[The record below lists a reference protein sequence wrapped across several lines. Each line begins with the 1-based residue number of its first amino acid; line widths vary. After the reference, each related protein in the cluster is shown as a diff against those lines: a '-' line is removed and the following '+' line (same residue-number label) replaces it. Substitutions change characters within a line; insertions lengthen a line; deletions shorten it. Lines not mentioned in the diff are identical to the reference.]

1 MKRMRK
7 DIEISDLIYKF
18 LRGETSKSEDELLEA
33 WCLEPRNRKLFMELR
48 DANHLYEGVTDMCNV
63 DTSIPFEN
71 VNAQIRKKKRVHL
84 MKYVAG
90 VAAVLMVGMVFV
102 FFMEEE
108 KNEPVRQVLLSSVS
122 KGKTESFATL
132 VTTSGKVVYLEDSV
146 KQESLKER
154 NKETLKPIE
163 NESDPQ
169 VIPTQEVEYNVLTT
183 SKQGNIKIV
192 LYDGSLVWLNAGS
205 ELRYPN
211 TFVENQ
217 RVVYLKG
224 EAYFDVTKD
233 RSHPFIVKTI
243 SSEISVLGTSFNVN
257 ARENSCVTTLV
268 EGRVRMKHG
277 IKDSV
282 ELRAGQQAWVAGT
295 EKIRVQE
302 VDTRYYTSWMNNMF
316 AFRET
321 SLREIA
327 TVLEDWYECK
337 CRFES
342 AALENIPYTTMV
354 ERYPDVDSV
363 LQILAGTGDFRYTRI
378 GDIII
383 IKEKWAKS
391 LHSLYLFL
399 TH

>member
-90 VAAVLMVGMVFV
+90 AAAVLMVGMVFV

-363 LQILAGTGDFRYTRI
+363 LQILAGTGDFRDGSETEGKNSRNCGVGFFAGI
-378 GDIII
+378 ARG
-383 IKEKWAKS
+383 K
-391 LHSLYLFL
+391 H
-399 TH
+399 

>member
-327 TVLEDWYECK
+327 TGLEDWYECK

-383 IKEKWAKS
+383 IKEK
-391 LHSLYLFL
+391 
-399 TH
+399 

>member
-18 LRGETSKSEDELLEA
+18 LREKKKKSEDELLEA

-63 DTSIPFEN
+63 ETSIPFEN

-183 SKQGNIKIV
+183 WKQGNIKIV

-383 IKEKWAKS
+383 IKEK
-391 LHSLYLFL
+391 
-399 TH
+399 

>member
-383 IKEKWAKS
+383 IIKEK
-391 LHSLYLFL
+391 
-399 TH
+399 

>member
-1 MKRMRK
+1 MKRVRK

-18 LRGETSKSEDELLEA
+18 LRGETSKSENELLGA
-33 WCLEPRNRKLFMELR
+33 WCLEPRNRKLFMELQE
-48 DANHLYEGVTDMCNV
+48 ANHLYEGIADMCNV
-63 DTSIPFEN
+63 DTSLPFEKVN
-71 VNAQIRKKKRVHL
+71 VQIRKKKRVRL
-84 MKYVAG
+84 MKYVSG
-90 VAAVLMVGMVFV
+90 VAAVLMIGVVFILL
-102 FFMEEE
+102 MEEE
-108 KNEPVRQVLLSSVS
+108 KKEPVRQVLLSSVS
-122 KGKTESFATL
+122 KGQMEPFATL

-146 KQESLKER
+146 KQESLKME

-163 NESDPQ
+163 SEPDTQ
-169 VIPTQEVEYNVLTT
+169 VVPEREVEYNVLTT

-233 RSHPFIVKTI
+233 SSHPFIVKTI

-277 IKDSV
+277 VKDSV
-282 ELRAGQQAWVAGT
+282 ELRAGQQALVTGA

-321 SLREIA
+321 PLREIA

-342 AALENIPYTTMV
+342 SALENIPYTTMV
-354 ERYPDVDSV
+354 ERYSDIDSV

-378 GDIII
+378 GDMII
-383 IKEKWAKS
+383 IKEK
-391 LHSLYLFL
+391 
-399 TH
+399 

>member
-211 TFVENQ
+211 TFVE
-217 RVVYLKG
+217 
-224 EAYFDVTKD
+224 
-233 RSHPFIVKTI
+233 KT
-243 SSEISVLGTSFNVN
+243 
-257 ARENSCVTTLV
+257 
-268 EGRVRMKHG
+268 
-277 IKDSV
+277 
-282 ELRAGQQAWVAGT
+282 
-295 EKIRVQE
+295 
-302 VDTRYYTSWMNNMF
+302 
-316 AFRET
+316 
-321 SLREIA
+321 
-327 TVLEDWYECK
+327 
-337 CRFES
+337 
-342 AALENIPYTTMV
+342 
-354 ERYPDVDSV
+354 
-363 LQILAGTGDFRYTRI
+363 
-378 GDIII
+378 
-383 IKEKWAKS
+383 
-391 LHSLYLFL
+391 
-399 TH
+399 

>member
-169 VIPTQEVEYNVLTT
+169 VIPTQEVEYNVLTS

-383 IKEKWAKS
+383 IKEK
-391 LHSLYLFL
+391 
-399 TH
+399 

>member
-1 MKRMRK
+1 MIKSIFMKRMRK

-383 IKEKWAKS
+383 IKEK
-391 LHSLYLFL
+391 
-399 TH
+399 

>member
-354 ERYPDVDSV
+354 ERYHDVDSV

-383 IKEKWAKS
+383 IKEK
-391 LHSLYLFL
+391 
-399 TH
+399 

>member
-1 MKRMRK
+1 M
-7 DIEISDLIYKF
+7 
-18 LRGETSKSEDELLEA
+18 
-33 WCLEPRNRKLFMELR
+33 
-48 DANHLYEGVTDMCNV
+48 
-63 DTSIPFEN
+63 
-71 VNAQIRKKKRVHL
+71 
-84 MKYVAG
+84 
-90 VAAVLMVGMVFV
+90 
-102 FFMEEE
+102 
-108 KNEPVRQVLLSSVS
+108 
-122 KGKTESFATL
+122 
-132 VTTSGKVVYLEDSV
+132 TTSGKVVYLEDSV

-383 IKEKWAKS
+383 IKEK
-391 LHSLYLFL
+391 
-399 TH
+399 

>member
-224 EAYFDVTKD
+224 ESYFDVTKD

-342 AALENIPYTTMV
+342 AALENIPYTTKGILMWIV
-354 ERYPDVDSV
+354 CYRYWREQVIS
-363 LQILAGTGDFRYTRI
+363 GTRELVI
-378 GDIII
+378 
-383 IKEKWAKS
+383 
-391 LHSLYLFL
+391 
-399 TH
+399 

>member
-282 ELRAGQQAWVAGT
+282 EVRAGQQAWVAGT

-383 IKEKWAKS
+383 IKEK
-391 LHSLYLFL
+391 
-399 TH
+399 

>member
-146 KQESLKER
+146 KQESLKKR

-383 IKEKWAKS
+383 IKEK
-391 LHSLYLFL
+391 
-399 TH
+399 

>member
-192 LYDGSLVWLNAGS
+192 LYDGSLLWLNAGS

-383 IKEKWAKS
+383 IKEK
-391 LHSLYLFL
+391 
-399 TH
+399 

>member
-295 EKIRVQE
+295 EKIRVHE

-383 IKEKWAKS
+383 IKEK
-391 LHSLYLFL
+391 
-399 TH
+399 

>member
-1 MKRMRK
+1 MIKSIFMKRMRK

-48 DANHLYEGVTDMCNV
+48 EADYLYEGVADMYNV

-383 IKEKWAKS
+383 IKEK
-391 LHSLYLFL
+391 
-399 TH
+399 

>member
-327 TVLEDWYECK
+327 TVLDDWYECK

-378 GDIII
+378 GDMII
-383 IKEKWAKS
+383 IKEK
-391 LHSLYLFL
+391 
-399 TH
+399 

>member
-1 MKRMRK
+1 
-7 DIEISDLIYKF
+7 
-18 LRGETSKSEDELLEA
+18 
-33 WCLEPRNRKLFMELR
+33 
-48 DANHLYEGVTDMCNV
+48 
-63 DTSIPFEN
+63 
-71 VNAQIRKKKRVHL
+71 
-84 MKYVAG
+84 
-90 VAAVLMVGMVFV
+90 MVGMVFV

-302 VDTRYYTSWMNNMF
+302 VDTRYYTS
-316 AFRET
+316 
-321 SLREIA
+321 
-327 TVLEDWYECK
+327 
-337 CRFES
+337 
-342 AALENIPYTTMV
+342 
-354 ERYPDVDSV
+354 
-363 LQILAGTGDFRYTRI
+363 
-378 GDIII
+378 
-383 IKEKWAKS
+383 
-391 LHSLYLFL
+391 
-399 TH
+399 

>member
-342 AALENIPYTTMV
+342 AALENIPYSTMV

-383 IKEKWAKS
+383 IKEK
-391 LHSLYLFL
+391 
-399 TH
+399 

>member
-363 LQILAGTGDFRYTRI
+363 LQLLAGTGDFRYTRI

-383 IKEKWAKS
+383 IKEK
-391 LHSLYLFL
+391 
-399 TH
+399 

>member
-132 VTTSGKVVYLEDSV
+132 VTTSGEVVYLEDSV

-383 IKEKWAKS
+383 IKEK
-391 LHSLYLFL
+391 
-399 TH
+399 

>member
-1 MKRMRK
+1 
-7 DIEISDLIYKF
+7 
-18 LRGETSKSEDELLEA
+18 
-33 WCLEPRNRKLFMELR
+33 
-48 DANHLYEGVTDMCNV
+48 MCNV

-383 IKEKWAKS
+383 IKEK
-391 LHSLYLFL
+391 
-399 TH
+399 

>member
-205 ELRYPN
+205 ELSYPN

-383 IKEKWAKS
+383 IKEK
-391 LHSLYLFL
+391 
-399 TH
+399 

>member
-233 RSHPFIVKTI
+233 RSHSFIVKTI

-383 IKEKWAKS
+383 IKEK
-391 LHSLYLFL
+391 
-399 TH
+399 

>member
-354 ERYPDVDSV
+354 ERYPDVDSM

-383 IKEKWAKS
+383 IKEK
-391 LHSLYLFL
+391 
-399 TH
+399 

>member
-1 MKRMRK
+1 MPFGIGIFMKRMRK

-383 IKEKWAKS
+383 IKEK
-391 LHSLYLFL
+391 
-399 TH
+399 

>member
-257 ARENSCVTTLV
+257 TRENSCVTTLV

-383 IKEKWAKS
+383 IKEK
-391 LHSLYLFL
+391 
-399 TH
+399 

>member
-1 MKRMRK
+1 MKRVRK

-18 LRGETSKSEDELLEA
+18 LRGETSKSENELLEA
-33 WCLEPRNRKLFMELR
+33 WCLEPRNRKLFMELQE
-48 DANHLYEGVTDMCNV
+48 ANHLYEGIADMCNV
-63 DTSIPFEN
+63 DTSLPFEKVN
-71 VNAQIRKKKRVHL
+71 VQIRKKKRVRL
-84 MKYVAG
+84 LKYVSG
-90 VAAVLMVGMVFV
+90 VAAVLMIGVVFILL
-102 FFMEEE
+102 MEEE
-108 KNEPVRQVLLSSVS
+108 KKEPVRQVLLSSVS
-122 KGKTESFATL
+122 KGQMEPFATL

-146 KQESLKER
+146 KQESLKME

-163 NESDPQ
+163 SEPDTQ
-169 VIPTQEVEYNVLTT
+169 VVPEREVEYNVLTT

-233 RSHPFIVKTI
+233 SSHPFIVKTI

-277 IKDSV
+277 AKDSV
-282 ELRAGQQAWVAGT
+282 ELCAGQQALVTGV

-321 SLREIA
+321 PLREIA

-342 AALENIPYTTMV
+342 SALENIPYTTMV
-354 ERYPDVDSV
+354 ERYSDIDSV

-378 GDIII
+378 GDMII
-383 IKEKWAKS
+383 IKEK
-391 LHSLYLFL
+391 
-399 TH
+399 

>member
-224 EAYFDVTKD
+224 DAYFDVTKD

-383 IKEKWAKS
+383 IKEK
-391 LHSLYLFL
+391 
-399 TH
+399 

>member
-354 ERYPDVDSV
+354 ERYPDVDGV

-383 IKEKWAKS
+383 IKEK
-391 LHSLYLFL
+391 
-399 TH
+399 

>member
-18 LRGETSKSEDELLEA
+18 LRGETSKSEDELLKA

-383 IKEKWAKS
+383 IKEK
-391 LHSLYLFL
+391 
-399 TH
+399 